1 MDAQNIA
8 VDHTNQILNMIGPHG
23 LFAIIA
29 VIVMV
34 RVIGSLTYF
43 SKPALFLIT
52 VMISIVFGGLAVY
65 FNLDNATG
73 KQIAGGAFMTTLGSP
88 IVYELLRW
96 SIRFLISFRRGQA
109 GEKELRALYW
119 YLSPKSVQVVVT
131 GPDGKKHKET
141 IPPDADLTR
150 MTEFLR
156 IDKAVKKKA
165 GTVKKSRAGDD
176 KEDDTIR
183 NL

>member
-1 MDAQNIA
+1 
-8 VDHTNQILNMIGPHG
+8 MIGPHG
-23 LFAIIA
+23 LFAIVA

-43 SKPALFLIT
+43 GKPALFLIT

-65 FNLDNATG
+65 FNLDDATG

-96 SIRFLISFRRGQA
+96 TIRFLIGFRRGQP

-131 GPDGKKHKET
+131 GLDGKKHKET

-156 IDKAVKKKA
+156 IDKAVKKK
-165 GTVKKSRAGDD
+165 GRDRQKVTR
-176 KEDDTIR
+176 R
-183 NL
+183 